1 MASNTAWECET
12 CDFWY
17 VLHGNPMNHDYSEE
31 KFQKCQTC
39 NKPQRLDAYKSFW
52 AERSKQ

>member
-1 MASNTAWECET
+1 MASNTVWECET

-31 KFQKCQTC
+31 RFQKCQTC
-39 NKPQRLDAYKSFW
+39 NKPKRLEAYKSFW